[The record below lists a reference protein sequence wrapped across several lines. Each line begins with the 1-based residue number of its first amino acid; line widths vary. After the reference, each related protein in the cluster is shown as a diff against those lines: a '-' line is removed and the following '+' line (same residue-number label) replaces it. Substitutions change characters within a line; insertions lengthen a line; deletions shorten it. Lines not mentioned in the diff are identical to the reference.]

1 MEFLINTINLSK
13 THNYECNM
21 TPMIFILGFH
31 MTSPQFKVRNY
42 CFSWVSTF
50 MWYYSTLKPLHK
62 QILGSKGFFVF
73 RYMIL
78 EFPGFCVTQ
87 HLADSQ
93 ESSYVGH
100 KYYRFWEILLSK
112 HSLAQN
118 KYYFNLY
125 EFLKQRIHS
134 LVGKLKN
141 RCFCWFPAAI
151 FVPLKGTQTWHLQ
164 TKLYYFGQKGLNIS
178 HIKYCQTRF
187 LARLFVCIYLLS
199 FPRF

>member
-141 RCFCWFPAAI
+141 RCFCWF
-151 FVPLKGTQTWHLQ
+151 
-164 TKLYYFGQKGLNIS
+164 GQKGFSKYLAYEILPDLILGKAFCMYLSSFIS
-178 HIKYCQTRF
+178 QILDF
-187 LARLFVCIYLLS
+187 LY
-199 FPRF
+199 